1 MLTTRTMTVVQVLPT
16 LEGGGVERGTL
27 EVAAELV
34 RAGHRSYVISA
45 PGRMVAALE
54 ASGSEHIPWEV
65 GRKSLLTLKYI
76 RPLRKLLRELDAD
89 ILHVRSRL
97 PAWICYLAWRSMP
110 QANRPRLVTTVHGL
124 YSVNRYSRIMVE
136 SEAVIAVSKTIE
148 NYIAQN
154 YPGAVSPDRIHL
166 ISRGIDERE
175 FPRGFQP
182 ANDWLEN
189 WNRQYPQLHGQKIL
203 TLPGRI
209 TRRKGHADFLRLLAR
224 LKSAGS
230 PVHGLIVGGDD
241 PQRMGYARELRKTV
255 SELGLERD
263 VTFTGQRSDI
273 REIYAVSDLIFSL
286 STQPESFGRTVLET
300 LAIGRPVIGYA
311 HGGVGEILE
320 QLFPYGAIPLG
331 DESML
336 LKTAQRLLERTIEPA
351 AVTPEY
357 RLQTMLDR
365 TLQLYR
371 DLADSRAPADDRSR
385 KQLLTMPLHSTPEER
400 AA

>member
-1 MLTTRTMTVVQVLPT
+1 MLTTRPMTVVQVLPS
-16 LEGGGVERGTL
+16 LDGGGVERGTL

-34 RAGHRSYVISA
+34 HAGHRSCVISG
-45 PGRMVAALE
+45 PGRMVAALKS
-54 ASGSEHIPWEV
+54 AGSEHIPWEI

-76 RPLRKLLRELDAD
+76 RPLRNLLHELDAD

-97 PAWICYLAWRSMP
+97 PAWICYLAWRGMP
-110 QANRPRLVTTVHGL
+110 KTSRPRLVTTVHGL

-148 NYIAQN
+148 NYIEQN
-154 YPGAVSPDRIHL
+154 YPGVISPDRIHL

-175 FPRGFQP
+175 FPRGFRP
-182 ANDWLEN
+182 ASDWLEN
-189 WNRQYPQLHGQKIL
+189 WNREYPHLHGQKIL

-224 LKSAGS
+224 LKSEGFS
-230 PVHGLIVGGDD
+230 VHGLIVGGDD

-255 SELGLERD
+255 AELGLERD
-263 VTFTGQRSDI
+263 VTFTGQRNDI
-273 REIYAVSDLIFSL
+273 REIYAVSDLVFSL
-286 STQPESFGRTVLET
+286 STQPESFGRTVLEA

-331 DESML
+331 DESQL
-336 LKTAQRLLERTIEPA
+336 FKTTQRLLERSIDPESI
-351 AVTPEY
+351 TPEF
-357 RLQTMLDR
+357 RLQSMLDR

-371 DLADSRAPADDRSR
+371 NLADSRLPADDRGHEHV
-385 KQLLTMPLHSTPEER
+385 LTFPPHSTPEEL